1 MIFNICSGKCKKE
14 FEANNFADAAEKFF
28 HSSNYDDLTEVILV
42 SDDGSDPVV
51 KFFATQN
58 FYNKLP
64 KFKLV
69 VGM

>member
-1 MIFNICSGKCKKE
+1 MIFNISSGNCRKA

-28 HSSNYDDLTEVILV
+28 YSIDSDDLTEIISV
-42 SDDGSDPVV
+42 SENNSDPIV
-51 KFFATQN
+51 KFFATQS

-69 VGM
+69 VGL